1 MSAGYDQSC
10 ITLSQE
16 GKIYQIEYA
25 LKAVENACTV
35 TGLVC
40 SDGVIL
46 ASEKIKQSKTIV
58 PNTNP
63 TIYNITKNIGISI
76 CGYLPDGRNIV
87 ARAQLEAK
95 GYLENFGIDISGKIL
110 SDRLAS
116 YMQMHT
122 LYWFYRPFGTVI
134 MVASYEKKDGP
145 HLYMIENNGNCFE
158 YYSCSHGKGRQYVKN
173 DVEKNDFALRK
184 KDTKTAFKDLLK
196 ILVKSYEGEKET
208 EYDISV
214 ISKDTNGKH
223 TILDKRQLSEL
234 VEKTKNEVE
243 EERRNEV
250 DN

>member
-25 LKAVENACTV
+25 SKAVENACTV

-40 SDGVIL
+40 ADGVIL
-46 ASEKIKQSKTIV
+46 ASEKIKHSKLLV

-63 TIYNITKNIGISI
+63 TIYNITKNIGIGI

-87 ARAQLEAK
+87 SRAILESK
-95 GYLENFGIDISGKIL
+95 SYLENYGIDISGKIL
-110 SDRLAS
+110 SDRLAT

-122 LYWFYRPFGTVI
+122 LYWFYRPFGVVVFI
-134 MVASYEKKDGP
+134 ASYDKKDGP
-145 HLYMIENNGNCFE
+145 HLYMVETSGNCYE
-158 YYSCSHGKGRQYVKN
+158 YYASSNGKGRQYVKN
-173 DVEKNDFALRK
+173 YVEKNDFSIRK
-184 KDTKTAFKDLLK
+184 KDSKDAFKDLLK
-196 ILVKSYEGEKET
+196 ILIKSYEGEKDT
-208 EYDISV
+208 EYDVSI
-214 ISKDTNGKH
+214 ISKDTLGKH
-223 TILDKRQLSEL
+223 IILDKRQLANM
-234 VEKTKNEVE
+234 VENMKKDIE